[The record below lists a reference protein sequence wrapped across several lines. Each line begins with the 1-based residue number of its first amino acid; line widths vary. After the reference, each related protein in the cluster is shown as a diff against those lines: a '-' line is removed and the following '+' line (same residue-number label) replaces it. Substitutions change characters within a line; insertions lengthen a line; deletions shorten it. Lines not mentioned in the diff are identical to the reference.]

1 MMGKYQ
7 ELRDALSQNPTPG
20 PWSAYISGNTMQ
32 VDSTPQASG
41 GRPCVV
47 FWPGFDG
54 NDLSVRANAKNTRY
68 IAAAN
73 PEAIRALLAER
84 DQYARILAGLPQDAI
99 DGGWTAKGISAH
111 AKALEAERDALIH
124 DNAEYVEAA
133 CALATENERLRS
145 ACEKAVEWLEGW
157 ASAEP
162 YLTELRAALTQQE
175 QGK

>member
-1 MMGKYQ
+1 MIDQYA
-7 ELRDALSQNPTPG
+7 ELRAALDAGPTPG

-84 DQYARILAGLPQDAI
+84 DAQAAEIARLRMAAQAAD
-99 DGGWTAKGISAH
+99 
-111 AKALEAERDALIH
+111 DALTIYERYGEICPFEGEPMIH
-124 DNAEYVEAA
+124 ASTLVELGE
-133 CALATENERLRS
+133 LA
-145 ACEKAVEWLEGW
+145 
-157 ASAEP
+157 
-162 YLTELRAALTQQE
+162 RAALTQQE
-175 QGK
+175 QV

>member
-1 MMGKYQ
+1 MSDKYKG
-7 ELRDALSQNPTPG
+7 LRAALAAGPAPG
-20 PWSAYISGNTMQ
+20 PWAAYIRGNTMQ
-32 VDSTPQASG
+32 VDNTPTATG
-41 GRPCVV
+41 ARPCIVS
-47 FWPGFDG
+47 WTGFDG

>member
-84 DQYARILAGLPQDAI
+84 DAQAAEIATLRHALRKSAAVLAGLEMN
-99 DGGWTAKGISAH
+99 KSALVH
-111 AKALEAERDALIH
+111 ALE
-124 DNAEYVEAA
+124 
-133 CALATENERLRS
+133 LART
-145 ACEKAVEWLEGW
+145 
-157 ASAEP
+157 
-162 YLTELRAALTQQE
+162 ALTQQE
-175 QGK
+175 QV

>member
-1 MMGKYQ
+1 MTDKYA
-7 ELRDALSQNPTPG
+7 EIRAALDGGPTPG

-84 DQYARILAGLPQDAI
+84 DALREAVLNVKEWDVGQAVLRTPMDFVLPQ
-99 DGGWTAKGISAH
+99 GIR
-111 AKALEAERDALIH
+111 KAMQ
-124 DNAEYVEAA
+124 
-133 CALATENERLRS
+133 
-145 ACEKAVEWLEGW
+145 
-157 ASAEP
+157 
-162 YLTELRAALTQQE
+162 AALTQQE
-175 QGK
+175 QS